1 MDKKVK
7 IIEAATKVFAKEGFQ
22 DASVDEIVKIAE
34 VAKGT
39 FYYYFK
45 SKDDLFLALIGTGTD
60 KLSEKMVE
68 ESNKSSDPIEKIKTI
83 INSLYNFFGAN
94 QDLCLVLLSEIWGL
108 ESKWRQKYSTKRDQ
122 YVKALKQAIEVG
134 QKDNIFDK
142 KIDSKIASIAIFG
155 MVATSALD
163 YLASGKKLPGKT
175 KDTITKI
182 AVNGLLNT
190 SNN

>member
-83 INSLYNFFGAN
+83 IDSQYKFFGAN
-94 QDLCLVLLSEIWGL
+94 QDLCLVLLSEIWRL

-190 SNN
+190 NNN

>member
-1 MDKKVK
+1 MDKKAK
-7 IIEAATKVFAKEGFQ
+7 ILKAAIKIFAKEGFQ

-60 KLSEKMVE
+60 TLSERMIE
-68 ESNKSSDPIEKIKTI
+68 ESDRYSNPVKKVEAI
-83 INSLYNFFGAN
+83 IASQYKFFGAN
-94 QDLCLVLLSEIWGL
+94 QDLCLVLLSEIWRL

-122 YVKALKQAIEVG
+122 YVKALKQAIEFG
-134 QKDNIFDK
+134 QKDNIFDQ
-142 KIDSKIASIAIFG
+142 KIDAKMASIAIFG

-163 YLASGKKLPGKT
+163 YLASNKKLSGKI
-175 KDTITKI
+175 KNTITKI
-182 AVNGLLNT
+182 AINGLLKTN
-190 SNN
+190 